1 MSDICDRVDGCAA
14 CGNRT
19 AAGVSREAVAGEW
32 NETGWCGQGP
42 AAPEYVPFGEEWRA
56 QMMRMRK
63 PDLVRMLADA
73 CRRGLALDGLVAR
86 LRVRRNRRELAAV
99 VDRLVQRGIIE
110 MADAAG
116 AKRNLA
122 KGGAS

>member
-1 MSDICDRVDGCAA
+1 MKRVG
-14 CGNRT
+14 GRT
-19 AAGVSREAVAGEW
+19 GPGTSRERLADEW
-32 NETGWCGQGP
+32 NSAGWCGQGP
-42 AAPEYVPFGEEWRA
+42 AAPEHVPFGPEWEA
-56 QMMRMRK
+56 QCMRMSK
-63 PDLVRMLADA
+63 PHLIGMLADA

-116 AKRNLA
+116 AKRNCA
-122 KGGAS
+122 KGGEQ